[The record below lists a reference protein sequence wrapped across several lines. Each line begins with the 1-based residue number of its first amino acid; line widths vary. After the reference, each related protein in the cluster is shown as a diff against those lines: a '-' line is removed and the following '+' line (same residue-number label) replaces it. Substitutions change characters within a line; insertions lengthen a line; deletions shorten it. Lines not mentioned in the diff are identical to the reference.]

1 VATNYYLDITDN
13 RPERKKMLSFFSWQ
27 IYLHGN
33 NLSTLH
39 EHLPTDILPAELGGT
54 GPAFNP
60 GLWAE
65 PVIHS
70 AMKEAELAAAA
81 AKKGK
86 DDHVDMQE
94 PANLRDGSETA
105 NENHQRSDGL
115 DIPTNADKT
124 FLNNSDNSTKFSGRA
139 LQMDVELDVIN
150 KRLNKQKEATGS
162 VRNNEDR
169 IKEQL
174 HERISNGNIN
184 ETRQSEDRTD
194 QSNII
199 DLTFFDADINLNEFE
214 MISNRSCKESKDNSL
229 DNRLEERALITN
241 GNSETPSEK
250 TNLIT

>member
-1 VATNYYLDITDN
+1 
-13 RPERKKMLSFFSWQ
+13 MLSFLFSQ

-86 DDHVDMQE
+86 ERHVDVQE

-105 NENHQRSDGL
+105 NGNHQKSDGSNVSM
-115 DIPTNADKT
+115 NADKT
-124 FLNNSDNSTKFSGRA
+124 SLNNSDDPAKHSSGRA
-139 LQMDVELDVIN
+139 TQMDVELNVIN
-150 KRLNKQKEATGS
+150 KRWNKQRETTGFAT
-162 VRNNEDR
+162 RNSEDS

-174 HERISNGNIN
+174 HERISNGNVGESRHSN
-184 ETRQSEDRTD
+184 DGTD
-194 QSNII
+194 QSRNTNN
-199 DLTFFDADINLNEFE
+199 LAFLDADINLNEFE
-214 MISNRSCKESKDNSL
+214 MISSRLCSESSKDNSL
-229 DNRLEERALITN
+229 DNRLEGKALIAT
-241 GNSETPSEK
+241 GNSETPSEE

>member
-1 VATNYYLDITDN
+1 
-13 RPERKKMLSFFSWQ
+13 
-27 IYLHGN
+27 
-33 NLSTLH
+33 
-39 EHLPTDILPAELGGT
+39 
-54 GPAFNP
+54 
-60 GLWAE
+60 
-65 PVIHS
+65 
-70 AMKEAELAAAA
+70 MKEAELAAAA

-115 DIPTNADKT
+115 NVPTNADKT
-124 FLNNSDNSTKFSGRA
+124 FLNNSDNSTKLSGRA

-174 HERISNGNIN
+174 HERISNRKIN
-184 ETRQSEDRTD
+184 ETHQSEDRTD

>member
-1 VATNYYLDITDN
+1 
-13 RPERKKMLSFFSWQ
+13 MLSFFFSQ

-81 AKKGK
+81 TKKGK
-86 DDHVDMQE
+86 ERHVDVQE

-105 NENHQRSDGL
+105 NGNHQRSDG
-115 DIPTNADKT
+115 PNVSMNANKT
-124 FLNNSDNSTKFSGRA
+124 FLNNSDDLAKRSFGRTT
-139 LQMDVELDVIN
+139 QVDVELNVIN
-150 KRLNKQKEATGS
+150 KRSNKEKETTEFAT
-162 VRNNEDR
+162 RNGDDGV
-169 IKEQL
+169 KEQL
-174 HERISNGNIN
+174 NERISNGNID
-184 ETRQSEDRTD
+184 ETHHLDNRTD
-194 QSNII
+194 QPKDTN
-199 DLTFFDADINLNEFE
+199 DLMFLDADINLNEFE
-214 MISNRSCKESKDNSL
+214 MISSRSCSESSKDNSL
-229 DNRLEERALITN
+229 DNRLEGKALIATSN
-241 GNSETPSEK
+241 NEAPSEK

>member
-1 VATNYYLDITDN
+1 
-13 RPERKKMLSFFSWQ
+13 MLSFLSQ

-70 AMKEAELAAAA
+70 AMKEAELAAAT

-86 DDHVDMQE
+86 ERQVDVQE

-105 NENHQRSDGL
+105 SGNHQRSDGSNVS
-115 DIPTNADKT
+115 TNADKT
-124 FLNNSDNSTKFSGRA
+124 SLNNSDDPAKHSSGRA
-139 LQMDVELDVIN
+139 TQVDVELNVVN
-150 KRLNKQKEATGS
+150 KRSNKQKETGFAT
-162 VRNNEDR
+162 RNSEDG

-174 HERISNGNIN
+174 HEQISNGNID
-184 ETRQSEDRTD
+184 ETHHADNRTD
-194 QSNII
+194 QPRNTN
-199 DLTFFDADINLNEFE
+199 DLAFLDADINLNEFE
-214 MISNRSCKESKDNSL
+214 MIPSRSCSESSKDNSL
-229 DNRLEERALITN
+229 DNRLEGKALIAT
-241 GNSETPSEK
+241 GNNETPSEE

>member
-1 VATNYYLDITDN
+1 MAYCLDSLQIIA
-13 RPERKKMLSFFSWQ
+13 ERKKMLSFLLSQ

-81 AKKGK
+81 TKKGK
-86 DDHVDMQE
+86 ERQVDAQE

-105 NENHQRSDGL
+105 NGNHQRTDSSNV
-115 DIPTNADKT
+115 PANADKT
-124 FLNNSDNSTKFSGRA
+124 SLNNFDNPAKHSSGRA
-139 LQMDVELDVIN
+139 AQMDVELNVIN
-150 KRLNKQKEATGS
+150 KRSIEQRETTELATRNDEDDVKE
-162 VRNNEDR
+162 R
-169 IKEQL
+169 L
-174 HERISNGNIN
+174 HVGRVSNGNVDEQPRDTN
-184 ETRQSEDRTD
+184 
-194 QSNII
+194 
-199 DLTFFDADINLNEFE
+199 DLTFLDTDVNLNEFE
-214 MISNRSCKESKDNSL
+214 MIPSRSCSESSRDNSL
-229 DNRLEERALITN
+229 DNRLEGKALITA
-241 GNSETPSEK
+241 GNNETPSEE

>member
-1 VATNYYLDITDN
+1 
-13 RPERKKMLSFFSWQ
+13 MLSFLFSQ

-81 AKKGK
+81 KKGK
-86 DDHVDMQE
+86 EHHVDVQE

-105 NENHQRSDGL
+105 NGNHQRSDGL
-115 DIPTNADKT
+115 NVSMNADKT
-124 FLNNSDNSTKFSGRA
+124 ILNNSDDLAKHSSGRA
-139 LQMDVELDVIN
+139 TQMDVELNVIN
-150 KRLNKQKEATGS
+150 KRWNKERETTGF
-162 VRNNEDR
+162 VTRNSENS

-174 HERISNGNIN
+174 HERISNGNVN
-184 ETRQSEDRTD
+184 ESHHSDDGTD
-194 QSNII
+194 QPRDTNNF
-199 DLTFFDADINLNEFE
+199 LDADINLNEFD
-214 MISNRSCKESKDNSL
+214 MISSRSYSSKDNSL
-229 DNRLEERALITN
+229 DNRLEGKALIAT
-241 GNSETPSEK
+241 GNSETPSEE